1 MSTRTAKK
9 AEKLSPSE
17 QRMLGRILRV
27 DQAGEYGAKRIYQGQ
42 LDVLKK
48 RGASL
53 ENIEKIEHMAAQEEQ
68 HLAAFNEEIAAMQTR
83 PSVLQPLW
91 HVAGYAVGAASA
103 LLGEKAAYACTVAVE
118 TVIDEH
124 YAAQE
129 EELKNY
135 PRLKKMIQKF
145 RAEENEH
152 KDMALASGAEE
163 TVAYPVLKRVV
174 SAGSKLSI
182 WLAERF

>member
-1 MSTRTAKK
+1 MPKAAAKK
-9 AEKLSPSE
+9 SEKLSAPE
-17 QRMLGRILRV
+17 RQMLARILRV

-48 RGASL
+48 HGASPK
-53 ENIEKIEHMAAQEEQ
+53 EIKKIEHMAAQEDM
-68 HLAAFNEEIAAMQTR
+68 HLAAFNNEIAGMQSR

-103 LLGEKAAYACTVAVE
+103 LLGAKAAHACTVAVE
-118 TVIDEH
+118 TVIDQH

-129 EELKNY
+129 ETLKAY
-135 PRLKKMIQKF
+135 PRLQKMIAKF

-152 KDMALASGAEE
+152 KEMALASGAEE
-163 TVAYPVLKRVV
+163 TVGYPVLKRAIA
-174 SAGSKLSI
+174 AGSKLSI